1 MLSEF
6 GNSIA
11 SWKLIPGGGGAFEV
25 IVNGDLVFSKLKIG
39 RHAEHHEIREA
50 LQRKL
55 KQSA

>member
-6 GNSIA
+6 QPYIA

-25 IVNGDLVFSKLKIG
+25 VVNGELVFSKLKLG
-39 RHAEHHEIREA
+39 RHAEHDEIREA

-55 KQSA
+55 KESA